1 MLNRNIGDIRAVQ
14 RRPTHRAV
22 HGIPQLNTRHHQP
35 GRSPQALRQF
45 SCVNRRGPV

>member
-1 MLNRNIGDIRAVQ
+1 MLKRNVGDIRAVQ

-22 HGIPQLNTRHHQP
+22 HGIPVEHATPPARTITAGP
-35 GRSPQALRQF
+35 RQF